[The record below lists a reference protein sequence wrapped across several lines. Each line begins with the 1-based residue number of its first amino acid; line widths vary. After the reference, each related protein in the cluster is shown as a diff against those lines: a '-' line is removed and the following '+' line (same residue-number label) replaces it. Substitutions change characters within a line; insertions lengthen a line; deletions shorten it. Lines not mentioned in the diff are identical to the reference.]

1 LKTPGETDVLVKS
14 WSEPSACGTRADGR
28 KFAGTG
34 VCTGPVGVQSAS
46 TQLTVTVPVGV
57 TVHDC
62 VAVPPDEVVAM
73 ASKPFDAR
81 DSAAVGVQLI
91 VLPASVEP
99 AGSVT
104 SEKVTVPPAGSV
116 AANV

>member
-1 LKTPGETDVLVKS
+1 
-14 WSEPSACGTRADGR
+14 
-28 KFAGTG
+28 
-34 VCTGPVGVQSAS
+34 
-46 TQLTVTVPVGV
+46 
-57 TVHDC
+57 
-62 VAVPPDEVVAM
+62 VAM
-73 ASKPFDAR
+73 ASKLFETR